1 MDKIFSCRGIILM
14 FFLIIFPASPLAFS
28 QTTGYFQQE
37 VNYELSVSLDDN
49 SHELSA
55 FGSIQ
60 YINNSPDDL
69 KSLYFHLWP
78 NAYSGNKTALSLQL
92 ASTMGRHKLFSNEY
106 SRGYIDSIDFKVNGE
121 PIKWN
126 YVDNQPDICILYLSH
141 PLASGDT
148 ILISTPFHVK
158 IPGGSISRAG
168 HTGQSYQISQWFPKP
183 AVYDMHGWH
192 QMSYLDQGEFYSDY
206 GRFDVSITLPS
217 DYIVGAT
224 GELKNQDEIEWL
236 DAIASDTSWM
246 TREYYGTGLPSRQG
260 QFKTLHFTRENTHD
274 FAWFA
279 DRNFHI
285 LKKRIELPA
294 SGDEVIAYMLFS
306 DKQSHLWRNAPEYV
320 QRAIRFFSE
329 KIGDYPYKTFT
340 AIQTSLAAGAGM
352 EYPGLA
358 VIGSTEDAYSLDE
371 VIAHEIC
378 HNWFYSAIGSDERR
392 FPFMDES
399 LTSAYDIMYTSHYYP
414 GKKLWEVYFRNPKMA
429 RFFGIMDLPV
439 QRMPEIEWLVQA
451 RNNLEQR
458 IDLPAQEFTETNYSN
473 IVYFKA
479 AMGFLHLRNYL
490 GSEVFDSVMHEYYSV
505 WNGKHPYPTDLQEIF
520 ERNTEKNLDW
530 FFMDFTGTLKRI
542 DYKAS
547 RLKDNKLF
555 VKNIGEMAPP
565 FTVSALSGDS
575 VVSTIWSEGF
585 RGEKTIPIPEHNI
598 TRVVINKDH
607 TIPEL
612 NYLNNGLN
620 SKGIFPKA
628 DPVHLGL
635 LFSFED
641 PEKRSLVYTPLLNWN
656 RINGL
661 MIGLAVNNGF
671 LLPKPFEYSVI
682 PFFSFR
688 KNDITGRGRIAYNIT
703 PYDNFIRKATISVE
717 GSQFGASDQLN
728 YHTLKT
734 GLDLYFR
741 NSDMNNRLNHKAFV
755 RFITASDLYQIDIAE
770 KTGTN
775 LYWQLGY
782 TMERSTLVTPYTF
795 QTSLETDG
803 NYQKTAAEIKYRI
816 SYSGVNNGLD
826 IRLYSGFMSGR
837 KPEFDYFN
845 IAPSGRSGRELYLF
859 QGEFPDRFTSSPET
873 FWSRQMI
880 ITEGGLVSPVTDS
893 VGYSRWLLSASFSSS
908 LPGKAGKAPIKPF
921 INLLYNDHGPS
932 RFFYEAGL
940 KAGIWGFFEIHIP
953 LIVSDNIGLINTS
966 IRNRIRF
973 FLNLNVFQPLK
984 VATGRSD

>member
-1 MDKIFSCRGIILM
+1 MDKILSCRGIILL
-14 FFLIIFPASPLAFS
+14 FFLITFPAPSFIFS

-37 VNYELSVSLDDN
+37 VNYEISVSLDDN
-49 SHELSA
+49 RHELIA
-55 FGSIQ
+55 FESIQ
-60 YINNSPDDL
+60 YVNKSPDDL
-69 KSLYFHLWP
+69 KFLYFHLWP
-78 NAYSGNKTALSLQL
+78 NGYSGNKTALALQL
-92 ASTMGRHKLFSNEY
+92 ALKLGRQKLFSNGY
-106 SRGYIDSIDFKVNGE
+106 SRGFIDSLDFKVNDVQ
-121 PIKWN
+121 IKWN
-126 YVDNQPDICILYLSH
+126 YVDNQPDICILYLPH
-141 PLASGDT
+141 PLKSGDT
-148 ILISTPFHVK
+148 ILISTPFRVK
-158 IPGGSISRAG
+158 IPGGAISRAG

-183 AVYDMHGWH
+183 AVYDKHGWH

-206 GRFDVSITLPS
+206 GRFYVNITLPAN
-217 DYIVGAT
+217 YIVGAT
-224 GELKNQDEIEWL
+224 GELMDQDEIEWL

-246 TREYYGTGLPSRQG
+246 TRQYYGTSLPSRRG
-260 QFKTLHFTRENTHD
+260 QLKTLHFARENIHD

-285 LKKRIELPA
+285 LKEKIELPA
-294 SGDEVIAYMLFS
+294 SRNKITAYMLFR
-306 DKQSHLWRNAPEYV
+306 DEQSHLWRNAPEYV
-320 QRAIRFFSE
+320 GRAIRFFSE

-352 EYPGLA
+352 EYPGVA
-358 VIGSTEDAYSLDE
+358 VIGSAEDAYSLDE

-378 HNWFYSAIGSDERR
+378 HNWFYGAIGSDERR

-399 LTSAYDIMYTSHYYP
+399 ITSAYDIMYTSNYYP
-414 GKKLWEVYFRNPKMA
+414 AQKLWEVYFRNPKMA

-451 RNNLEQR
+451 RNNLEQQVN
-458 IDLPAQEFTETNYSN
+458 LPSQDFTEMNYNN
-473 IVYFKA
+473 IIYFKA
-479 AMGFLHLRNYL
+479 AQGFLHLRSYL
-490 GSEVFDSVMHEYYSV
+490 GDEVFDSIMHDYYSK
-505 WNGKHPYPTDLQEIF
+505 WNGKHPYPSDLQEIF
-520 ERNTEKNLDW
+520 EHHTEKNLDW
-530 FFMDFTGTLKRI
+530 FFGDFNGTLKRI

-547 RLKDNKLF
+547 QFKDNNLV
-555 VKNIGEMAPP
+555 VKNIGEMSPP

-575 VVSTIWSEGF
+575 VVSTTWSEGF
-585 RGEKTIPIPEHNI
+585 RGEKTISIPGHNI
-598 TRVVINKDH
+598 TRAVINKDH

-612 NYLNNGLN
+612 NYLNNGIKSN
-620 SKGIFPKA
+620 GIFSKA
-628 DPVHLGL
+628 DPVHLQL

-661 MIGLAVNNGF
+661 MIGLALNNGF
-671 LLPKPFEYSVI
+671 LLPKPFEYSVM

-741 NSDMNNRLNHKAFV
+741 NSDLNNRLNHKAFARV
-755 RFITASDLYQIDIAE
+755 ISASDLYQIDIVE
-770 KTGTN
+770 KAGAN

-782 TMERSTLVTPYTF
+782 TLDRSTVVNPFTF

-803 NYQKTAAEIKYRI
+803 KYQKTAAEIKYRI
-816 SYSGVNNGLD
+816 SYYGTNNGLD
-826 IRLYSGFMSGR
+826 IRMYSGFMSGR

-845 IAPSGRSGRELYLF
+845 IAPAGRSGRELYLF
-859 QGEFPDRFTSSPET
+859 QGEFPDRFPVFPET
-873 FWSRQMI
+873 FWSRQMVLS
-880 ITEGGLVSPVTDS
+880 EGGLISPVNDS
-893 VGYSRWLLSASFSSS
+893 LGYSRWLFSASFSSS
-908 LPGKAGKAPIKPF
+908 LPGKAGKAPVKPF
-921 INLLYNDHGPS
+921 INLLYNDHGS
-932 RFFYEAGL
+932 NRFFYEAGL

-953 LIVSDNIGLINTS
+953 LLVSDNIGSINSS
-966 IRNRIRF
+966 IKSRIRF
-973 FLNLNVFQPLK
+973 ILNLNVFQPLR